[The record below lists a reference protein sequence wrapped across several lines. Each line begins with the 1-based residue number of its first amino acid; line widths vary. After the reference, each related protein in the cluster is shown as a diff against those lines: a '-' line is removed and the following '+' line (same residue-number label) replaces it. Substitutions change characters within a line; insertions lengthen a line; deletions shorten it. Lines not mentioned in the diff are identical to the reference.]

1 MLGDDS
7 LACFLPRLSLET
19 RKSSLKPEVVRPHPL
34 GSHAPRGLPG
44 TSWEVAA
51 LAWLLGKER
60 EGWVTWWKI
69 PAGGNEGV
77 LQRSPPPMLPR
88 VLKGRNSD
96 PFSLGGSRGE
106 LRFSF
111 EGLRMPGVAWS
122 SLGSYET
129 KLVGI

>member
-7 LACFLPRLSLET
+7 LTCFLPRLSLET
-19 RKSSLKPEVVRPHPL
+19 QKSSLSQKLSDHTLSAATP
-34 GSHAPRGLPG
+34 PRGLPG

-51 LAWLLGKER
+51 LAWLLGKEQ

-69 PAGGNEGV
+69 PAGEDEGA
-77 LQRSPPPMLPR
+77 LQRSAPPMLPR
-88 VLKGRNSD
+88 VFKGRNSD
-96 PFSLGGSRGE
+96 PCSLGGSREE

-111 EGLRMPGVAWS
+111 EGLKMPGVAWS
-122 SLGSYET
+122 SLGSYQT